1 MTKHYILAINPQAAY
16 DWNRH
21 VLSHP
26 ITGDRPELADIIAEA
41 VSQQAGSY
49 LVSVKIEVEVLEKI
63 INPAP
68 KLQEAPDWAA

>member
-16 DWNRH
+16 DWNRC

-26 ITGDRPELADIIAEA
+26 ITGSRPELANIVAEA
-41 VSQQAGSY
+41 VGQQSGSY

-68 KLQEAPDWAA
+68 KLQEVPDWAA